1 MGWTKREGAVL
12 AHKNRLSEIRAELR
26 SLSGELSSRKQYY
39 KAVQLLREHEGLCA
53 ALSYGK
59 RDGTVKREINVSIG
73 YKHYDMSPVLTE
85 LLSEGSDSYTF
96 RRNT

>member
-26 SLSGELSSRKQYY
+26 SLSGELGSRKQYY
-39 KAVQLLREHEGLCA
+39 KAVRLLREHEGLCA

-59 RDGTVKREINVSIG
+59 RDGTIRREIGVSIG
-73 YKHYDMSPVLTE
+73 YKHQDMYQLLTE
-85 LLSEGSDSYTF
+85 LISEGSDLYTF
-96 RRNT
+96 RRDT